1 MKPWKLTWGEQSWT
15 DEDVTAAH
23 LIAVADMLGAD
34 SWTSA
39 SPWTGPKSLGA
50 WVAVL
55 LASASGDLEAAMTEV
70 YGASGTK
77 FIGAL
82 TERT

>member
-1 MKPWKLTWGEQSWT
+1 MKPWRITWGDRSWT

-23 LIAVADMLGAD
+23 LISVADLLGVD
-34 SWTSA
+34 SWETA

-55 LASASGDLEAAMTEV
+55 LASATADLDAAISEV

-82 TERT
+82 TERI